1 MRELRRLLGYLGP
14 YRRDLLIAAV
24 MIILETAFEMVI
36 PVLMADII
44 DVGVAN
50 RDVAVILQRGIQMGV
65 CALLALA
72 TGLLYAR
79 FTARA
84 AYGWGANI
92 REAQFERVQKYA
104 FSNLDKFE
112 TSSLVTRMTTDVT
125 VLQNTV
131 NGGYR
136 PLVRSPV
143 MLVMGVGLS
152 FWMNPRLA
160 LVFLV
165 CAPVLGG
172 VLFVIVRR
180 VAPMYGRLQKAV
192 DRLNNV
198 VQEGLTAIRAVKAFV
213 RGEYEEEKFQ
223 GVNSELMETSQR
235 TFRLAVLN
243 LPVFQL
249 VMYTAVVLIMWLGE
263 QITEKGIGNGISLII
278 FSGIVVGIPGALVK
292 SFQLIKLGDMSL
304 FIALALVILM
314 VAVLIGVVFMERAQR
329 RIPIQY
335 AKRQVGRKMYGG
347 QSTHLPLR
355 VNTAGVIPPIFA
367 SSLLLFPATM
377 ANFDIAD
384 WLKTAASWF
393 TPSSILYNVIFI
405 ALIFF
410 FCFFYT
416 AIIFD
421 PKDVAENLK
430 KAGGFIPGIRPGEKT
445 QEYLDAVLSRLTL
458 WGGVYISVISVLP
471 MLLIAEFNVPF
482 YFGGTSIL
490 ILVGVAMDFMSQIE
504 SHLISRQYE
513 GLMGKTRIKGR
524 S

>member
-1 MRELRRLLGYLGP
+1 MLKGIANAFRVPELRQKLLLTAAILLLYRFGAYLPVPGAPFQDLLG
-14 YRRDLLIAAV
+14 
-24 MIILETAFEMVI
+24 
-36 PVLMADII
+36 
-44 DVGVAN
+44 
-50 RDVAVILQRGIQMGV
+50 
-65 CALLALA
+65 
-72 TGLLYAR
+72 
-79 FTARA
+79 
-84 AYGWGANI
+84 AY
-92 REAQFERVQKYA
+92 Q
-104 FSNLDKFE
+104 S
-112 TSSLVTRMTTDVT
+112 
-125 VLQNTV
+125 
-131 NGGYR
+131 
-136 PLVRSPV
+136 
-143 MLVMGVGLS
+143 GLS
-152 FWMNPRLA
+152 ESGAM
-160 LVFLV
+160 
-165 CAPVLGG
+165 
-172 VLFVIVRR
+172 
-180 VAPMYGRLQKAV
+180 
-192 DRLNNV
+192 
-198 VQEGLTAIRAVKAFV
+198 
-213 RGEYEEEKFQ
+213 
-223 GVNSELMETSQR
+223 
-235 TFRLAVLN
+235 AVLN
-243 LPVFQL
+243 LFSGGALSRMSVFSLGIMPYITAQIILQLLQAVIPSLGELAREGEAGQRRITQYTRYSTVLITIIQGFGIAVGLETMYSPGGVPVVLEPGWTFRIMTML
-249 VMYTAVVLIMWLGE
+249 TLTAGTVLIMWLGE